1 MRDNEVLPDTW
12 DLRIVG
18 DGPEREAIEQLI
30 ASAGPQATSRIH
42 LLGNKTGEDLQREV
56 GNARFTVLSSEWRE
70 NMPYSGLESLAA
82 QTPIIGARIGGIPE
96 LVEEGRTGFTFE
108 SGNAADLRDVLMKAV
123 DVRQGEYQH
132 MQHACLEYVRQRCL
146 QMDYVK
152 QLDTQYA
159 GLIKDGE

>member
-1 MRDNEVLPDTW
+1 
-12 DLRIVG
+12 
-18 DGPEREAIEQLI
+18 
-30 ASAGPQATSRIH
+30 
-42 LLGNKTGEDLQREV
+42 
-56 GNARFTVLSSEWRE
+56 
-70 NMPYSGLESLAA
+70 MPYSGLESLAA

-108 SGNAADLRDVLMKAV
+108 SGNAADLRDVLMRAV
-123 DVRQGEYQH
+123 GVRQGEYQH

-152 QLDTQYA
+152 QLDTQYT